1 MIIVIWFKNHN
12 SRIITKL
19 IFDFMRFIFLIYFR
33 IFFTL
38 FNRYSNLKLFVVSRF
53 HLCLWNEKEGKNQHI
68 VFCLYLWRTCML
80 LICTCAKSFKKHNG
94 MKKDVHLLS
103 ITNDFW
109 NDSLRWLYKR
119 FTCYSKIR
127 ISAEMI
133 LNRAKTSQQF
143 SKSKNLQKA
152 RKEETWRHAQSLW
165 QNFRISKPNWCFF
178 FHFVK
183 KSFKSL

>member
-1 MIIVIWFKNHN
+1 M
-12 SRIITKL
+12 
-19 IFDFMRFIFLIYFR
+19 
-33 IFFTL
+33 
-38 FNRYSNLKLFVVSRF
+38 FNRFSNLKSFVVSTF
-53 HLCLWNEKEGKNQHI
+53 HFCLWNEKEGKNQHV

-165 QNFRISKPNWCFF
+165 QNFRIPKRNWCFF
-178 FHFVK
+178 FISSKNHLNHFKCLLFFSCGITNLTVFDCK
-183 KSFKSL
+183 MFFTILETVWLFSN